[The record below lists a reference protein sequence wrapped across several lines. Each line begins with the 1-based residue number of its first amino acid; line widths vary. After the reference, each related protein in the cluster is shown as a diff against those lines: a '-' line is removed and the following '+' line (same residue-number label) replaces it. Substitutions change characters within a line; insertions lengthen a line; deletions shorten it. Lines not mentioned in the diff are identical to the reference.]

1 MNEQAMYQHYEESI
15 QELDERQQPA
25 ATGKPLKHPR
35 KERRDKGI
43 KLIKARDLVVLLWIA
58 QQFQQSRLAWKVLF
72 RVPRICSTALKIAE
86 AIEIGQRL
94 LVVHNN

>member
-1 MNEQAMYQHYEESI
+1 MHEQAMYQHYEESI

-58 QQFQQSRLAWKVLF
+58 QQYAARLDHVQVLLSRTPGRGGKQLTGIHQVSPF
-72 RVPRICSTALKIAE
+72 SDSM
-86 AIEIGQRL
+86 
-94 LVVHNN
+94 NN